1 MNNLFMKLNYDFFV
15 HLEWFNIKT
24 YNRKDFHRNETMY
37 YEPQHKNILI
47 MWNEGV
53 YLTCLHNMTV
63 NLQIVVHSYI
73 GKPSE

>member
-1 MNNLFMKLNYDFFV
+1 MIFFV
-15 HLEWFNIKT
+15 HLEWFKIKT

-47 MWNEGV
+47 MWSEGV